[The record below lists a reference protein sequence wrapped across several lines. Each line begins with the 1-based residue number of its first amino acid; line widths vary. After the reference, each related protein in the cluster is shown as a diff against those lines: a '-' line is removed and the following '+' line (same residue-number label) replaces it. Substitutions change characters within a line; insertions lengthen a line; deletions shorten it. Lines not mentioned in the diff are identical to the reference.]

1 MHKLPIALLLLLTSL
16 SSLAQKETQ
25 ESKDQKEEKKKET
38 VEKRLAEEKEVK
50 AQFEYSLND
59 VSGKIVTVSCTSARG
74 RSSGSGFVAML
85 DGKPYL
91 FTNQH
96 VIMGTDTIRFKTAD
110 GQILRPRSVEL
121 STTRDIARL
130 LLADDTEGFEITGK
144 MSIGAPIAVFGN
156 SQGGGVATALYGKI
170 TAVASDVVEVSA
182 DFVAGNSGSPCLNL
196 NQEVIGI
203 ATYVRSYS
211 NDEDGSKTRRFCYRL
226 TGNKW
231 KSVNW
236 KKYNEKYGKLYRENE
251 ALVDSVLEVAN
262 TWYDKP
268 FGRMTAEDHPDTDL
282 RKWSK
287 EHNHM
292 INLIMRLRD
301 KGRCSQHELDNTNKR
316 ISKDMQD
323 SATALAAVCRKRA
336 RQMRMLS
343 KQREFSGFLHD
354 EFETFA
360 ARLDLSAWEIDRFG
374 KQLAKINFFH
384 FENNTP

>member
-1 MHKLPIALLLLLTSL
+1 MHKLPIALLLLLTCL
-16 SSLAQKETQ
+16 SSPAKDDEKTW
-25 ESKDQKEEKKKET
+25 ESKDQEEERKKET
-38 VEKRLAEEKEVK
+38 AEKRLAEEKEVK
-50 AQFEYSLND
+50 VRFEYSLDD
-59 VSGKIVTVSCTSARG
+59 VSGRIVTVSCTGARG

-110 GQILRPRSVEL
+110 GQTLRPRSVEL
-121 STTRDIARL
+121 ATTRDIARL
-130 LLADDTEGFEITGK
+130 LLADGTEGFEITGK
-144 MSIGAPIAVFGN
+144 MAIGSPIAVFGN

-182 DFVAGNSGSPCLNL
+182 DFVAGNSGSPILNL
-196 NQEVIGI
+196 EQEVIGI
-203 ATYVRSYS
+203 ATFVRSYS
-211 NDEDGSKTRRFCYRL
+211 DDEDGSKTRRFCYRL
-226 TGNKW
+226 TGNEW

-236 KKYNEKYGKLYRENE
+236 KKYNGKYGKLYRENE

-262 TWYDKP
+262 TWYKLP
-268 FGRMTAEDHPDTDL
+268 FGRMAADDHPDADL
-282 RKWSK
+282 RKWSR

-301 KGRCSQHELDNTNKR
+301 KGRCSRHELDNTNKR

-323 SATALAAVCRKRA
+323 SATALSAVCRKRA

-343 KQREFSGFLHD
+343 KQREFSGFLRD

-360 ARLDLSAWEIDRFG
+360 ARLDITAWEIDRFG
-374 KQLAKINFFH
+374 KKLAKINFFH
-384 FENNTP
+384 FE

>member
-1 MHKLPIALLLLLTSL
+1 MKKRPIALFLILSCL
-16 SSLAQKETQ
+16 SSFAVDN
-25 ESKDQKEEKKKET
+25 SKTELSDEQKKEHL
-38 VEKRLAEEKEVK
+38 EKHLAEEKEVK

-59 VSGKIVTVSCTSARG
+59 VSGKIVTVSCTGPRG
-74 RSSGSGFVAML
+74 GSSGSGFVAML

-96 VIMGTDTIRFKTAD
+96 VILGTDTIRFKTAD
-110 GQILRPRSVEL
+110 GQTLRPRSVEL

-130 LLADDTEGFEITGK
+130 LLADDTEGFEITDK
-144 MSIGAPIAVFGN
+144 VAIGSPIAVFGN

-182 DFVAGNSGSPCLNL
+182 DFVAGNSGSPILNL

-226 TGNKW
+226 SGNEW
-231 KSVNW
+231 KPVNW
-236 KKYNEKYGKLYRENE
+236 KKYNERYGKLYRKNE
-251 ALVDSVLEVAN
+251 AIVDSVLEVAG
-262 TWYDKP
+262 TWYAAP
-268 FGRMTAEDHPDTDL
+268 FARMTADDHPDADL

-292 INLIMRLRD
+292 INRIMRLRD
-301 KGRCSQHELDNTNKR
+301 KGRCSQNELNNTNKL
-316 ISKDMQD
+316 IKKDMQD
-323 SATALAAVCRKRA
+323 SASALSAVCRKHA
-336 RQMRMLS
+336 RQIRMLTT
-343 KQREFSGFLHD
+343 QREFSGFLHN

-360 ARLDLSAWEIDRFG
+360 ARLDITAIEIDLFG
-374 KQLAKINFFH
+374 KKLAKIDFFH
-384 FENNTP
+384 FEKKDDPF